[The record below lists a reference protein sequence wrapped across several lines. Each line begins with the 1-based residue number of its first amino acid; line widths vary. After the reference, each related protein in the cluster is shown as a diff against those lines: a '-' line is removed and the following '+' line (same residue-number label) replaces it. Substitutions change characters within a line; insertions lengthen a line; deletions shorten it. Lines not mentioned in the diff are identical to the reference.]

1 MNDLNSKKI
10 PDGYKQTEIGV
21 IPKDWDVV
29 KLNLL
34 SNDIGDGI
42 HSTPKYVDSSNY
54 FFVNGNNLSDG
65 RILITRDTKCISED
79 EYKSLKKNLDN
90 TTILMSINGTIGN
103 LAFYNN
109 ETVVLGKSAAYI
121 KLSQRIDKIFIYYL
135 LQHISIKQFY
145 DNELTGTTIKNLSLA
160 SIRATPISIPP
171 RKSEQIAIAT
181 VLSDTDA
188 LIERLEKLIAKKKAI
203 KQGAMQQL
211 LTGKKRLP
219 GFSGEWE
226 TNAFGSMAEINKGQQ
241 LNKLELTASGEY
253 PDWNGG
259 IEPSGYTNKWNMT
272 ENTITISEG
281 GNSCGFVNYC
291 KTKFWLGGHCY
302 ALKIKNTDLD
312 KGFLYQFLKF
322 KEKLIMGLRIGS
334 GLPNI
339 QKKNLNEFEL
349 FISKN
354 KKEQV
359 AISTILSDMDSE
371 IEKLEKKRDKYIM
384 LKQGMMQQLLIGKIR
399 LGKNLL

>member
-1 MNDLNSKKI
+1 MVTDTTIKK
-10 PDGYKQTEIGV
+10 GYKQTEIGV
-21 IPKDWDVV
+21 IPEDWNVV
-29 KLNLL
+29 RLNLL

-79 EYKSLKKNLDN
+79 EYESLKKNLDN

-103 LAFYNN
+103 LAFFNN

-135 LQHISIKQFY
+135 LQHSSIKKFY

-160 SIRATPISIPP
+160 SIRSTPIPIPP
-171 RKSEQIAIAT
+171 TKPEQTAIAT

-188 LIERLEKLIAKKKAI
+188 LIEHLEKLITKRKAI

-226 TNAFGSMAEINKGQQ
+226 AKKLGKIAEIKTGNKDNDDKVEEGLYPFFVRSQQ
-241 LNKLELTASGEY
+241 VERINSYSFDGEAILI
-253 PDWNGG
+253 PG
-259 IEPSGYTNKWNMT
+259 
-272 ENTITISEG
+272 EG
-281 GNSCGFVNYC
+281 N
-291 KTKFWLGGHCY
+291 
-302 ALKIKNTDLD
+302 
-312 KGFLYQFLKF
+312 
-322 KEKLIMGLRIGS
+322 IGS
-334 GLPNI
+334 IYHYINSRFDYHQRVYKISNFAKQYSGKYIYYYMSQNFNFYAVKNSVKATVDSLRLPTF
-339 QKKNLNEFEL
+339 QEFEIL
-349 FISKN
+349 FPSTKN
-354 KKEQV
+354 EQT
-359 AISTILSDMDSE
+359 AIATILSDMDSE

-384 LKQGMMQQLLIGKIR
+384 LKQGMMQQLLTGRIR
-399 LGKNLL
+399 IYANN